1 MVTRV
6 NVLTLK
12 REKTIG
18 ELIDAYR
25 SIQLRRME
33 LAAEDKRL
41 IADQK
46 ALQENI
52 FEALEAQNTTSGRG
66 AIGAASITW
75 LDVPKL
81 VDEKKAIAA
90 LKRKGWA
97 HVIEI
102 KTSVQ
107 PAAWR
112 EAKDRLGGDIEGIE
126 TVNLKKLSV
135 TKA

>member
-1 MVTRV
+1 MAPKG
-6 NVLTLK
+6 NVLTLQ
-12 REKTIG
+12 RAKTIG

-25 SIQLRRME
+25 SIQMHRME
-33 LAAEDKRL
+33 IAAEDKTL

-46 ALQENI
+46 VLQEEI
-52 FEALEAQNTTSGRG
+52 FAALEAQNTSAGRG
-66 AIGAASITW
+66 EIGAASITW

-81 VDEKKAIAA
+81 IDEKKAIAV

-97 HVIEI
+97 HVIEV

-112 EAKDRLGGDIEGIE
+112 EAKERLGGDIEGIE